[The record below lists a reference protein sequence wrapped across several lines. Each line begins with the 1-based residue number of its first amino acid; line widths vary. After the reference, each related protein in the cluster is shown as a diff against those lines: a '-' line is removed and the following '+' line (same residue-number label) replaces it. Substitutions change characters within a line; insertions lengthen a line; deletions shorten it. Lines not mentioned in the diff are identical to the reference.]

1 MIINRIAD
9 VFFILAIVMLFF
21 LFKTTDYIV
30 IFHLIPY
37 VGFLNFDIFIFKG
50 IELINI
56 LLLIGAFGK
65 SAQIGLHV

>member
-1 MIINRIAD
+1 
-9 VFFILAIVMLFF
+9 MLFF
-21 LFKTTDYIV
+21 FPKTTDYIV

-50 IELINI
+50 MELINI